1 MIEEIENIL
10 HQKVETIE
18 PLFVGLSNDH
28 VLINHTFFVRIE
40 KKNGRKDVTPKEEAW
55 IEEKYGNLFHPS
67 FPTLFF
73 DVDKNIKIS
82 LYQPHF
88 EEFSS

>member
-40 KKNGRKDVTPKEEAW
+40 KRM
-55 IEEKYGNLFHPS
+55 EEKMLGLKKK
-67 FPTLFF
+67 LG
-73 DVDKNIKIS
+73 
-82 LYQPHF
+82 
-88 EEFSS
+88 